1 VPLAQSHESPF
12 SPLNPE
18 AFAKDL
24 AHQVNRLMENPER
37 RDAFGNAG
45 RQRAIEHFS
54 WASIAKQ
61 TQALYQSLIEQ
72 KSL

>member
-1 VPLAQSHESPF
+1 
-12 SPLNPE
+12 
-18 AFAKDL
+18 
-24 AHQVNRLMENPER
+24 MENPER
-37 RDAFGNAG
+37 RDAFGKAG